1 MEDDESYMLD
11 DDDLLITR
19 FRAGDEQAFDRLMSL
34 HIDRVYS
41 LAWGV
46 LHDREEALD
55 AAQEVFIKLNRAL
68 PGFPSKSNLSAWLY
82 RVCLNHCID
91 RKRRRR
97 NVEFALPEEDWERF
111 VSPERADPGWLTEN
125 SELGREIRR
134 AVDSLPD
141 RQRMVFILRHYELMS
156 LDEIAAALGCS
167 TGAVKAHLARATSS
181 LRDRLESYVYPR
193 TGRVERYGQ
202 M

>member
-1 MEDDESYMLD
+1 MEERSYMQEDDQC
-11 DDDLLITR
+11 LIAMCK
-19 FRAGDEQAFDRLMSL
+19 AGDEEAFSRLMAV
-34 HIDRVYS
+34 HMDRIYG

-46 LHDREEALD
+46 LHDRDEALD
-55 AAQEVFIKLNRAL
+55 ATQEVFIKLNQTL
-68 PGFPSKSNLSAWLY
+68 PRFPEENNLSAWLY

-97 NVEFALPEEDWERF
+97 NVEFNLPEEDWERF
-111 VSPERADPGWLTEN
+111 ESPESNDPGWHSQN

-134 AVDSLPD
+134 AVDTLPD

-156 LDEIAAALGCS
+156 LDEIAVTLGCS

-181 LRDRLESYVYPR
+181 LRKRLESYVYPQS
-193 TGRVERYGQ
+193 GRVERYAR

>member
-1 MEDDESYMLD
+1 MTDDGSYMLD
-11 DDDLLITR
+11 DDDLLIAR
-19 FRAGDEQAFDRLMSL
+19 FNAGDVEVFDRLMSL
-34 HIDRVYS
+34 HMDRVYS

-55 AAQEVFIKLNRAL
+55 ATQEVFIKLNRML
-68 PGFPSKSNLSAWLY
+68 PNFPKKSNLSAWLY

-91 RKRRRR
+91 RKRRRK
-97 NVEFALPEEDWERF
+97 NVECSIPEEDWERF
-111 VSPERADPGWLTEN
+111 VSSERTDPGWLTEN
-125 SELGREIRR
+125 SELGRVIRK

-141 RQRMVFILRHYELMS
+141 RQRTVFILRHYELLS
-156 LDEIAAALGCS
+156 LDEIAGVIGCT

-193 TGRVERYGQ
+193 AGRVERYG
-202 M
+202 